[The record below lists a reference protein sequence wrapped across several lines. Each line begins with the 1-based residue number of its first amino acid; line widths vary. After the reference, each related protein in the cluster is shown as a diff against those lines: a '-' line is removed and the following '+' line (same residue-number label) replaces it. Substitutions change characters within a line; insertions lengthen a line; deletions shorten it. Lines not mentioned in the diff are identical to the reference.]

1 MKFILNLHDKV
12 RPLFKKGGKL
22 EAVGPIFD
30 AADTFAFTPDEET
43 HTGAHIR
50 DAIDIKRV
58 MITVIYA
65 LLPCFFFGIWNAGHQ
80 YNIANAAGISGFQ
93 GEYIDSLLHDGATA
107 AFIADL
113 IRGAIIVMPLVIV
126 SYAVGGFWEVLFSCI
141 RKHPINEGLL
151 VSGFLFPLI
160 LPPTIPLWQAAVGI
174 SFGIVIGKEIFGGTG
189 MNIVNPALLSRAFL
203 FFAYAKSMTGNV
215 WVGINADAAVD
226 AVTGATPLS
235 TLATLPAG
243 STAADAIAGGH
254 VDFMQMLI
262 GNLPGSIGETSAIAC
277 LIGAVVLLVTGV
289 ASWRIMLSSVVGLLS
304 AAAIAKNF
312 GTSPMSQIPIYYH
325 LVAGGFAFGA
335 IFMATDPVSAA
346 ATNTGKLIYGFL
358 IGVLVII
365 VRVLNAGFPEGV
377 MLSILFMNLM
387 APLIDSFVVD
397 HHIRRRRK
405 RA

>member
-22 EAVGPIFD
+22 DSVGPIFD
-30 AADTFAFTPDEET
+30 AADTFAFTPEEET
-43 HTGAHIR
+43 HAGAHIR
-50 DAIDIKRV
+50 DAIDLKRV
-58 MITVIYA
+58 MVTVIYA

-80 YNIANAAGISGFQ
+80 YNLVNAVKDSGIV
-93 GEYIDSLLHDGATA
+93 
-107 AFIADL
+107 ADL
-113 IRGAIIVMPLVIV
+113 IRGAMIVMPLVIV
-126 SYAVGGFWEVLFSCI
+126 SYAVGGFWEVLFSCV

-189 MNIVNPALLSRAFL
+189 MNVVNPALLSRAFL
-203 FFAYAKSMTGNV
+203 FFAYAKSMTGDV
-215 WVGINADAAVD
+215 WVAVKDGAVD
-226 AVTGATPLS
+226 AVTGATPLGVLS
-235 TLATLPAG
+235 TLPAG
-243 STAADAIAGGH
+243 KSAADAISSGQ
-254 VDFMQMLI
+254 VDFMHMLI
-262 GNLPGSIGETSAIAC
+262 GNIPGSIGETSTIAC
-277 LIGAVVLLVTGV
+277 LIGGAVLLITGV
-289 ASWRIMLSSVVGLLS
+289 ASWRIMLSCTVGLLTT
-304 AAAIAKNF
+304 AALAKHF
-312 GTSPMSQIPIYYH
+312 GSSPMSQIPIYYH

-335 IFMATDPVSAA
+335 IFMATDPVTAA
-346 ATNTGKLIYGFL
+346 VTNTGKYIYGFL
-358 IGVLVII
+358 IGALVII

>member
-12 RPLFKKGGKL
+12 RPLFGKGGKL
-22 EAVGPIFD
+22 EKVGPIFD

-43 HTGAHIR
+43 HGGAHIR
-50 DAIDIKRV
+50 DAIDLKRV

-80 YNIANAAGISGFQ
+80 YNLANAVANPGFV
-93 GEYIDSLLHDGATA
+93 
-107 AFIADL
+107 ADM

-141 RKHPINEGLL
+141 RRHPINEGLL

-174 SFGIVIGKEIFGGTG
+174 SFGVVIGKEIFGGTG
-189 MNIVNPALLSRAFL
+189 MNVVNPALLSRAFL

-215 WVGINADAAVD
+215 WVGSAADKAVD

-243 STAADAIAGGH
+243 STAADAIANGQ
-254 VDFMQMLI
+254 VDFLHMFI
-262 GNLPGSIGETSAIAC
+262 GNIPGSIGETSTLAC
-277 LIGAVVLLVTGV
+277 LIGGAVLLITGV
-289 ASWRIMLSSVVGLLS
+289 ASWRIMLASVLGLLS
-304 AAAIAKNF
+304 AGMLAKHF
-312 GTSPMSQIPIYYH
+312 GSSPMSQIPVYYH

-335 IFMATDPVSAA
+335 IFMATDPVTAA
-346 ATNTGKLIYGFL
+346 ATNAGKWIYGFL